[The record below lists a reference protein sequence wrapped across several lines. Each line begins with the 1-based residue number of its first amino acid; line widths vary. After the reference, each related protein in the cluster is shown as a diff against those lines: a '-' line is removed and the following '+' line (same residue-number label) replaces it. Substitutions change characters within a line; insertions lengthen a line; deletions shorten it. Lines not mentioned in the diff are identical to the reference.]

1 MVTML
6 GEIGLQEM
14 VDASPI
20 GEEKK
25 RLGSAFFR
33 GEHCSFNPYGKDHCK
48 DDFATHFILKGWLP
62 GAPIIHRKTR
72 VTAFGSC
79 FADNICTHLAS
90 IGFSTS
96 KQENNDIYV
105 SSMGEGLVNVYS
117 IAQQFKWA
125 LNGWLPPSNLWH
137 GYDAE
142 EYGLSEVIRLKT
154 REVFLNTE
162 VFILT
167 FGLSEIWYDEITGGV
182 FWRAVPMKHYDAGRH
197 KFRVC
202 TFAETKESILDI
214 IQLIKQ
220 PVPQAK
226 LVMTLSPIPLIATFR
241 QVSCITANSVSKSL
255 LRAALDEALRELKA
269 EIRQDVYYFPAFE
282 IINECFPNRFVEDGR
297 HLWPMIVPSVM
308 RLFEATFCETN
319 LTIDEAEQGFHKARL
334 QDVQTLTEHPLFSQA
349 FKSGILPDKPEQ
361 TGAPA
366 GHFTMAP
373 SASIPSPVRWL
384 KSVRAGLAVIGL
396 SSSRRPGTQT
406 DQQSH

>member
-1 MVTML
+1 
-6 GEIGLQEM
+6 
-14 VDASPI
+14 
-20 GEEKK
+20 
-25 RLGSAFFR
+25 
-33 GEHCSFNPYGKDHCK
+33 
-48 DDFATHFILKGWLP
+48 
-62 GAPIIHRKTR
+62 
-72 VTAFGSC
+72 
-79 FADNICTHLAS
+79 
-90 IGFSTS
+90 
-96 KQENNDIYV
+96 
-105 SSMGEGLVNVYS
+105 
-117 IAQQFKWA
+117 
-125 LNGWLPPSNLWH
+125 
-137 GYDAE
+137 
-142 EYGLSEVIRLKT
+142 
-154 REVFLNTE
+154 VFLNTE

-202 TFAETKESILDI
+202 TFAETKESILEI

-220 PVPQAK
+220 HVPHAK

-241 QVSCITANSVSKSL
+241 EVSCITANSVSKSL

-319 LTIDEAEQGFHKARL
+319 LTIDQAEQGFHRARL
-334 QDVQTLTEHPLFSQA
+334 QDAQTLTEHPLFCQE

-361 TGAPA
+361 TGASTS
-366 GHFTMAP
+366 HFTMAP

-384 KSVRAGLAVIGL
+384 KSVRASLAVIGL
-396 SSSRRPGTQT
+396 SSSRRPGTQS
-406 DQQSH
+406 DQQSR